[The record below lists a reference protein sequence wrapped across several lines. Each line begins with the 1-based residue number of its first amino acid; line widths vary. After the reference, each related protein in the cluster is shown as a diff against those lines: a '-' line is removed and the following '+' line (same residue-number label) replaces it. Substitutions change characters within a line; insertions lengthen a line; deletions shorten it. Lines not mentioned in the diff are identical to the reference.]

1 MVPNNLHHCVVSSDT
16 ILFDHTLN
24 EQQIDW
30 FKAGIALNRRAAVAA
45 LRFELSSGAGP
56 WLKYRGHLEN
66 ISYNLLITAINSNN
80 KEMNNVKNQDTGNY
94 GGVNWVVFGD
104 ENYGHV
110 NTLLWS
116 QDSLEE
122 EPPLSSHLSESMRP
136 IWRSYEF
143 LRQGQLL
150 TMIRSGPIARSLLT
164 DWSPSSPES
173 SSIVSCRMVMAP

>member
-1 MVPNNLHHCVVSSDT
+1 M
-16 ILFDHTLN
+16 
-24 EQQIDW
+24 
-30 FKAGIALNRRAAVAA
+30 
-45 LRFELSSGAGP
+45 
-56 WLKYRGHLEN
+56 EN

-122 EPPLSSHLSESMRP
+122 EPPLSSHLSGMQDDFMINNIP
-136 IWRSYEF
+136 CV
-143 LRQGQLL
+143 LL
-150 TMIRSGPIARSLLT
+150 SDQKA
-164 DWSPSSPES
+164 
-173 SSIVSCRMVMAP
+173 